1 MTQSKKQAN
10 LKLFFLNFS
19 QNNLSGGMGGGGFGT
34 QLGTREKAKIYL
46 AWPILPRY
54 VKGMN

>member
-10 LKLFFLNFS
+10 LKLIFFKFS
-19 QNNLSGGMGGGGFGT
+19 QNNLVGKGGGGFGT